1 MKWAAPLKRRV
12 ELLDLVPKRS
22 IVVGGIHVQ
31 VAAQNAFVVVPHFDK
46 SVLIG
51 RADFGTK
58 PSHPVRAW
66 FRGLCLGPVGIG
78 QLLGSGHCH
87 GATSH
92 GKKSSSVHEPSA
104 ILERRSWSRSRS
116 SEQWCWL

>member
-46 SVLIG
+46 GVLIG

-78 QLLGSGHCH
+78 QLLGSGERWAHAVAAFGVLITH
-87 GATSH
+87 
-92 GKKSSSVHEPSA
+92 SA
-104 ILERRSWSRSRS
+104 MLGSF
-116 SEQWCWL
+116 CG